1 MCFVIILHF
10 TFYNANE
17 EFYKAEN
24 HESKVKSNDE
34 RQSQSSQIGA
44 LVVNGKR
51 FTIQFH
57 FERNQKRT
65 FKVFF
70 SFLNKIRFFFYYS
83 ENYNKIFK
91 GKLFEKG
98 IISLKF

>member
-1 MCFVIILHF
+1 MYAHVHAISPAYECVSSSFYILHITRQTESF
-10 TFYNANE
+10 T
-17 EFYKAEN
+17 KQN

-65 FKVFF
+65 FK
-70 SFLNKIRFFFYYS
+70 SFFF
-83 ENYNKIFK
+83 
-91 GKLFEKG
+91 
-98 IISLKF
+98 KF